1 MLADFSFAFNH
12 EEYVCMHAGGGER
25 AERAERGEAT
35 CVSSRAE

>member
-1 MLADFSFAFNH
+1 MC
-12 EEYVCMHAGGGER
+12 VRAGGGEGAES